1 MLRVARGAVG
11 GTQMDVLC
19 VNTIRTLCMDAVQRA
34 NSGHPGTPMGM
45 APVAYTLWQR
55 FLRFDP
61 QDPIW
66 PNRDRFV
73 LSAGHASTLLY
84 SLLHLTGVQAV
95 DPAYETL
102 GRPTVELE
110 DLERFRQLDSRCPGH
125 PEYRWTSGVE
135 TTTGP
140 LGQGVATSVGMAIA
154 SQWLAAHFNR
164 AGFEMFG
171 FDVFAL
177 AGDGCIMEGVSSEA
191 ASLAG
196 HLKLANLCWIYD
208 NNHITIEGPT
218 SLTFNDD
225 VATRFISYGWN
236 VTRVGDANDLE
247 MVSRALDVF
256 RNEADRPTLVIV
268 DSHIGYGAPQRQETR
283 EAHGEPLGEDEVRA
297 AKRFYGW
304 PEDAQFLVPE
314 GVREHFAE
322 GIGNRGRDL
331 RMAWEAKLGEY
342 RSGYPELADQIERMQ
357 TRRLPNG
364 WDQDMPTFPADA
376 RGLSGRDASGQ
387 VLNAIARHVPW
398 LIGGAADLAPSTKT
412 RLTFEGAGDFSA
424 DERSGRNLHFGIRE
438 HAMGAVVNGLSL
450 SKIRAFGAGF
460 FIFSEYMRQPI
471 RLAALMEIPV
481 IYVFTHDSI
490 GVGEDG
496 PTHQPVEQLAALRS
510 MPGLIVLRPGD
521 ANEVAE
527 AWRLI
532 MELRHDPAVLVLSRQ
547 AMPTLDRTRYAPASG
562 LVRGAY
568 VLADSAPG
576 DPEVILMGTGTE
588 VALVVAAYEQLAEQ
602 GIRVRAVSMP
612 SWDLFERQPQEYRHG
627 VLPPRV
633 TARVAAEQAASFGW
647 DRYVGP
653 TGTAIAMHTFGTS
666 APLKDVVRK
675 FGFTPEQMVE
685 AANGQLGR
693 PVQGPRDGDGRS
705 G

>member
-1 MLRVARGAVG
+1 
-11 GTQMDVLC
+11 
-19 VNTIRTLCMDAVQRA
+19 
-34 NSGHPGTPMGM
+34 MGM

-66 PNRDRFV
+66 ANRDRFV

-268 DSHIGYGAPQRQETR
+268 DSHIGYGAPQRQDTR

-304 PEDAQFLVPE
+304 PEDAEFLVPE

-322 GIGNRGRDL
+322 GIGKRGRDL

-612 SWDLFERQPQEYRHG
+612 SWDLFERQPKEYRHG
-627 VLPPRV
+627 VLPPQV

-685 AANGQLGR
+685 AAKLQLGR
-693 PVQGPRDGDGRS
+693 PAQGPRDGDERS

>member
-1 MLRVARGAVG
+1 
-11 GTQMDVLC
+11 MDVLC

-225 VATRFISYGWN
+225 VATRFISYSWN

-268 DSHIGYGAPQRQETR
+268 DSHIGYGAPQRQDTR

-304 PEDAQFLVPE
+304 PEDAEFLVPE

-364 WDQDMPTFPADA
+364 WDQDVPTFPADA

-675 FGFTPEQMVE
+675 FGFTPEQVVE

-693 PVQGPRDGDGRS
+693 PVQGPRDGDERS

>member
-1 MLRVARGAVG
+1 
-11 GTQMDVLC
+11 
-19 VNTIRTLCMDAVQRA
+19 
-34 NSGHPGTPMGM
+34 M

-164 AGFEMFG
+164 PGFEMFG

-268 DSHIGYGAPQRQETR
+268 DSHIGYGAPQRQDTR

-304 PEDAQFLVPE
+304 PEDAEFLVPE

-322 GIGNRGRDL
+322 GIGKRGRDL

-364 WDQDMPTFPADA
+364 WDQDMPTFPTDA

-588 VALVVAAYEQLAEQ
+588 VALVVAAYEQLVEQ

-627 VLPPRV
+627 VLPRRV

-685 AANGQLGR
+685 AAKLQLGR
-693 PVQGPRDGDGRS
+693 PAQGPRDGDERS